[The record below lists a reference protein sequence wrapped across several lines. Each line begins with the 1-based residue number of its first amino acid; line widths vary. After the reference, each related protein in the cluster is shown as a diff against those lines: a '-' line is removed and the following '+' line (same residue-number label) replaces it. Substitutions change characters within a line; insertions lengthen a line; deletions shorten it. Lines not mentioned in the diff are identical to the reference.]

1 MRVLLDL
8 QIRADG
14 SLALVST
21 CADGMSRAREVRWA
35 GAAARVLVERSDP
48 ISDDDADALAASAD
62 RAGAPASELERYGGL
77 LFAAAFGTAAW
88 QDLVDQS
95 AGDPY
100 LELAIRGRADQE
112 QPVACPLQALRWEA
126 LFESGKFV
134 AACGATTRAG
144 RNVSVGIVRLVPPAP
159 GPADQQPFSPITT
172 IPRVLFAIGSRLTDP
187 RVRPGAEFMSILRHV
202 ESKGGSI
209 TGGLIRPRVLESA
222 SLTLLAGEL
231 RLFKPN
237 VLHLI
242 GHGQWDHHERCVK
255 LQLRADGTG
264 TDHYVTAEQ
273 LLGVF
278 DEAGHVPAMVVLSAC
293 QTASAAP
300 IDGGQAAPSAAP
312 VNALP
317 FAARLVSGG
326 VPVAAAM
333 AGDISDTACRI
344 FTRALTKAIGEGMP
358 LGRSVIIGRR
368 AAFYQRQDPDST
380 DWMMPALF
388 LAEAIPAETCLVDT
402 TATGTVKERT
412 RKLNL
417 VWGPVFYGRGEFITA
432 MDRLLD
438 DEDPLNVLV
447 AHTPDPDQSYGG
459 TRLLR
464 ELAARAVQSGRLPV
478 LLGPYEKDPPTDRRE
493 FASQLSRSL
502 TTMRRRL
509 GIADERGPRNAD
521 ESAGA
526 HGATA
531 EDLAVAIRR
540 DLDALIRDLPASDP
554 VLTSPHPRVV
564 LLCHRV
570 DRWLYALDDLLDLLD
585 PQGLGPGEHPVPV
598 VMTGADSGEQGRPLK
613 DARLSR
619 YRDANWIQFAPLD
632 RLRGED
638 ADHGAEDILAYQWW
652 LLNPPEQTPVYAPKR
667 GGSLDWHDQL
677 RWVMRTYAPSLY
689 DKQALFGF
697 AKSHSVYFTE
707 NMDSDMLASF
717 AKVAP

>member
-1 MRVLLDL
+1 M
-8 QIRADG
+8 
-14 SLALVST
+14 
-21 CADGMSRAREVRWA
+21 
-35 GAAARVLVERSDP
+35 
-48 ISDDDADALAASAD
+48 
-62 RAGAPASELERYGGL
+62 
-77 LFAAAFGTAAW
+77 
-88 QDLVDQS
+88 
-95 AGDPY
+95 
-100 LELAIRGRADQE
+100 
-112 QPVACPLQALRWEA
+112 
-126 LFESGKFV
+126 
-134 AACGATTRAG
+134 
-144 RNVSVGIVRLVPPAP
+144 
-159 GPADQQPFSPITT
+159 
-172 IPRVLFAIGSRLTDP
+172 
-187 RVRPGAEFMSILRHV
+187 
-202 ESKGGSI
+202 
-209 TGGLIRPRVLESA
+209 
-222 SLTLLAGEL
+222 
-231 RLFKPN
+231 
-237 VLHLI
+237 
-242 GHGQWDHHERCVK
+242 
-255 LQLRADGTG
+255 
-264 TDHYVTAEQ
+264 
-273 LLGVF
+273 
-278 DEAGHVPAMVVLSAC
+278 
-293 QTASAAP
+293 
-300 IDGGQAAPSAAP
+300 
-312 VNALP
+312 
-317 FAARLVSGG
+317 
-326 VPVAAAM
+326 
-333 AGDISDTACRI
+333 
-344 FTRALTKAIGEGMP
+344 
-358 LGRSVIIGRR
+358 
-368 AAFYQRQDPDST
+368 
-380 DWMMPALF
+380 
-388 LAEAIPAETCLVDT
+388 
-402 TATGTVKERT
+402 
-412 RKLNL
+412 
-417 VWGPVFYGRGEFITA
+417 
-432 MDRLLD
+432 
-438 DEDPLNVLV
+438 
-447 AHTPDPDQSYGG
+447 
-459 TRLLR
+459 
-464 ELAARAVQSGRLPV
+464 